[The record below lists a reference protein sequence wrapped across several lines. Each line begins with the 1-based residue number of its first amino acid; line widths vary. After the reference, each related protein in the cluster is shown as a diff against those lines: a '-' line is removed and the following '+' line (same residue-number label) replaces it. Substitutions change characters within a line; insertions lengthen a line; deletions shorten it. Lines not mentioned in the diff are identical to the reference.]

1 MEVFMKKLIL
11 LVSVVLVLSL
21 PSGFS
26 YAQESFK
33 GYMFGDY
40 YYVVS
45 HSNEDYEGRNGLR
58 FRRIYFTYDNKLTE
72 KIKMR
77 LRLEM
82 ASSGDFDEKDTLN
95 PIVKDAWLNADIGG
109 GQNLVFGIVSTPTF
123 GSNVEDVWG
132 YRHLEKTPLDLMKMA
147 SSRDFG
153 IGLQGDLDKNGR
165 VSYSLLFG
173 NGESNKSETNKGK
186 KIYGSLAFNPLKGL
200 ILEAYGDYE
209 TTKDKKNYNIYQG
222 FAAYQGDWGRVGLL
236 FAKRHYDHEDT
247 EKDWTL
253 LSGFAV
259 LSASKKLDFIARYD
273 KMLGEPVSKTVDYI
287 PFSTAAPSNLI
298 IGGISYEIAKSIWI
312 IPNVKY
318 VFYDEPDAGETP
330 GNDVYINLTF
340 FWKFK

>member
-1 MEVFMKKLIL
+1 MKKLSL
-11 LVSVVLVLSL
+11 LVCVVLALSL
-21 PSGFS
+21 LSGFS
-26 YAQESFK
+26 YAQGSFK

-40 YYVVS
+40 YYVAS
-45 HSNEDYEGRNGLR
+45 HNNEDYEGRNGLW

-82 ASSGDFDEKDTLN
+82 ASSGDFDEKGTLN
-95 PIVKDAWLNADIGG
+95 PVVKDAWLNADIGG

-132 YRHLEKTPLDLMKMA
+132 YRHLEKTPLDLMKFA
-147 SSRDFG
+147 PSRDFG
-153 IGLQGDLDKNGR
+153 IGLQGDLDKNGI
-165 VSYSLLFG
+165 VSYYLLFA
-173 NGESNKSETNKGK
+173 NGSSNKSETNKGK
-186 KIYGSLAFNPLKGL
+186 RFYGSLAFKPVEGL

-209 TTKDKKNYNIYQG
+209 TTTDKKNYYVYQG
-222 FAAYQGDWGRVGLL
+222 FASYQGDWGRIGLL
-236 FAKRHYDHEDT
+236 YANRHYDHEDT
-247 EKDWTL
+247 EKDWTM

-259 LSASKKLDFIARYD
+259 ISASKKLDFIARYD
-273 KMLGEPVSKTVDYI
+273 KMLGEPIASTISYI

-318 VFYDEPDAGETP
+318 VFYDEPDEGETP
-330 GNDVYINLTF
+330 GDDAYINLTF